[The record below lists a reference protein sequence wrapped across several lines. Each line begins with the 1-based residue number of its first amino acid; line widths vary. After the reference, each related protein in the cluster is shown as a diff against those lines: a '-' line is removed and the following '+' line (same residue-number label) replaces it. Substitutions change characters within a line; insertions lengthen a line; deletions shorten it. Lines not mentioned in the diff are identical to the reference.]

1 MAECMLIMHDVLD
14 SIPNTTKEERNFMG
28 GKKQK
33 QKMIICFDTN
43 EETEIESIKC
53 QYNIT

>member
-1 MAECMLIMHDVLD
+1 MPRIHKALD

>member
-1 MAECMLIMHDVLD
+1 
-14 SIPNTTKEERNFMG
+14 MG